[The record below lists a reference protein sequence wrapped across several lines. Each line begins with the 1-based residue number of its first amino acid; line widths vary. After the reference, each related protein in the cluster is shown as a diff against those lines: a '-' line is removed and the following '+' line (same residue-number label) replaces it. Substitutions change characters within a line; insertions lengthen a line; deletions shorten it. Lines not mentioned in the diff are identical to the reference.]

1 MAAADGPSAADDEG
15 PTEVRSVRE
24 VSANSDRL
32 VLGGGGG
39 GGRPFSAVSKPNF
52 ASKYAFESSRR
63 DLHNTLLCTD
73 LKSHFFKC

>member
-39 GGRPFSAVSKPNF
+39 GGRPDYFGCIGADFCNQIFVGI
-52 ASKYAFESSRR
+52 RI
-63 DLHNTLLCTD
+63 
-73 LKSHFFKC
+73 